1 VSDWPNS
8 RILEEVADRLNGLQS
23 RVKAACARANRDP
36 EEITLVGACK
46 RQPIERIAAA
56 VDAGLAELGQNYV
69 QEAESVRPQLEAL
82 LTERNLPL
90 PRWSMIG
97 HLQSNKAR
105 QALQCFDKIDSVDRI
120 KLARQLNDRAQ
131 NAGRTVEVGLQVN
144 VSGEPQ
150 KAGIDPAEA
159 PALLEACSAL
169 PALRVVGLMT
179 LPSAN
184 PERAR
189 QAFRQ
194 LRELRDTLRQRPA
207 GRDLQQLSMGMS
219 GDFEI
224 AIEEGATH
232 VRIGS
237 ALFGER
243 SPVKQE
249 GA

>member
-1 VSDWPNS
+1 MRGWPDS
-8 RILEEVADRLNGLQS
+8 RVLEEVAERLSGLQT
-23 RVKAACARANRDP
+23 RIAAACRRANREP
-36 EEITLVGACK
+36 AEVTLVGACK

-69 QEAESVRPQLEAL
+69 QEADSVRPELEAL

-120 KLARQLNDRAQ
+120 KLARHLNERAQ
-131 NAGRTVEVGLQVN
+131 SAGQTIEVGLQVN
-144 VSGEPQ
+144 VSGETQ
-150 KAGIDPAEA
+150 KAGIHPAQA

-179 LPSAN
+179 LPAAD
-184 PERAR
+184 PEQAR

-207 GRDLQQLSMGMS
+207 GQNLEQLSMGMS

-232 VRIGS
+232 IRIGS

-243 SPVKQE
+243 SPVKQQD
-249 GA
+249 A

>member
-1 VSDWPNS
+1 MSGWPDS
-8 RILEEVADRLNGLQS
+8 SILDEVTERLRGLHT
-23 RVKAACARANRDP
+23 RVEAACRRANRDP
-36 EEITLVGACK
+36 AEVTLVGACK

-56 VDAGLAELGQNYV
+56 VQGGLAELGQNYV
-69 QEAESVRPQLEAL
+69 QEADSVRPKLEAL

-105 QALQCFDKIDSVDRI
+105 QAVQCFDKVDSVDRI
-120 KLARQLNDRAQ
+120 KLARHLNERVQD
-131 NAGRTVEVGLQVN
+131 AGRTLEVGLQVN
-144 VSGEPQ
+144 LSGEPQ
-150 KAGIDPAEA
+150 KSGIEPAQA

-179 LPSAN
+179 LPAAD
-184 PERAR
+184 PEKAR

-194 LRELRDTLRQRPA
+194 LRELRDTLHQSPA
-207 GRDLQQLSMGMS
+207 GQDLQQLNMGMS

-232 VRIGS
+232 IRIGS

-243 SPVKQE
+243 SPVKQQD
-249 GA
+249 A